1 MDKKTFFMRYVSNT
15 PTVIEPEWH
24 TVFSGSKKL
33 TVGNNGT
40 LVSNLPSNVQLFR
53 MTGTCK
59 LYGTAHEPVITLYK
73 NNAVTYTAAD
83 DNKTVTIT
91 DKEFTKIVLVQ
102 TEWGGGD
109 SLTITYDSTNNTLS
123 YKSTGTPYYQ
133 SSITFTKI
141 EALY

>member
-15 PTVIEPEWH
+15 PAVIEPEWH

-53 MTGTCK
+53 MTGSCK
-59 LYGTAHEPVITLYK
+59 LTNSGYDSTITLYK
-73 NNAVTYTAAD
+73 DKEVTYTAAD

-102 TEWGGGD
+102 TDWGGGD
-109 SLTITYDSTNNTLS
+109 KLTITYDSTNNTLS
-123 YKSTGTPYYQ
+123 YSSTGTPYYQ